1 MSAWGIPFAGAS
13 SADAAIATEALTF
26 DPRSAGNSKHM
37 VWIRLESQ
45 PVTQLMPASKA
56 HLPHCVVTIPT
67 PLPSS
72 MNEFLALRTSLGNSP
87 EAAVALF
94 QVAMVIYG
102 SIDTELGARCFVCCA
117 DVKQHLQVR
126 GCSLTRRVLCCF
138 AVDHCGDV
146 RHSVTCTV
154 WTLLLDRPRLAT
166 PPPPPP
172 PF

>member
-67 PLPSS
+67 IPRSID
-72 MNEFLALRTSLGNSP
+72 EFLALRTTLGNSP

-117 DVKQHLQVR
+117 DVQQHLQVR
-126 GCSLTRRVLCCF
+126 GCTARGVCCVVSLLIIAAMCATVSR
-138 AVDHCGDV
+138 AQCGPF
-146 RHSVTCTV
+146 C
-154 WTLLLDRPRLAT
+154 LIA
-166 PPPPPP
+166 PPPP